1 MTGKDLLAGISNI
14 NGKFIEEAEN
24 CGLPQ
29 TKQTAPVRKRGTVK
43 KALLIAAVIAMT
55 VLLVGCAVV
64 YVLSMQD
71 LKVGDTTET
80 QPVLATDGISII
92 GYEDVN
98 YQVLTLAGMKGTPS
112 YQAALEWY
120 AFKQE
125 YDPDH
130 LIYLEVKGKAAFPE
144 FPEEY
149 ASYNLYTQEMKDRLD
164 EILATYDLKP
174 AGAALDFRTLKNMC
188 AALGVERIQ
197 TADNDVSIKVNSGG
211 CRENGN
217 FSLYMDIGLPEDG
230 ENQINATTGSLL
242 WNRKDCFSGAL
253 ITIADTGD
261 WQEWN
266 YTTTSGSNVL
276 ILRSPSDWRGWI
288 LCDRGEAILSL
299 QVEAR
304 ADIGNNV
311 DGKTWWDY
319 LYLTDRQMEQIADA
333 IDFGIQPRVATRE
346 DVANQPAAS
355 NAVTQNGYTVE
366 LKSVETDG
374 WVARITMHITAP
386 EGTIISHNPREGFAN
401 QSYSVKPGNFNNF
414 NPVEG
419 RDVGGS
425 GAWNPQEDN
434 DGLDN
439 TQDIVLIA
447 RRTMEDG
454 SAPFGPGK
462 VWKVR
467 FEDLEFSYWDSGNS
481 TSVEEILAEGEWE
494 FEITF
499 GEENGDYREIELLR
513 EPVATKAAGG
523 FYPDGRD
530 AEEDVEITSFKL
542 RKFSTSIEH
551 NGEDYLDFTWM
562 NGKCMCAV
570 MKDGSCIEI
579 GGILYTPIDLD
590 QVDYVQLVDGTKLT
604 VPEGA
609 IP

>member
-1 MTGKDLLAGISNI
+1 MTGKDLLMGLNFI
-14 NGKFIEEAEN
+14 NGQLVEEAEN
-24 CGLPQ
+24 CDFSELETRRHPMRSSQ
-29 TKQTAPVRKRGTVK
+29 TLK
-43 KALLIAAVIAMT
+43 KGLLIAAAVAVT
-55 VLLVGCAVV
+55 LLLVGCAVV
-64 YVLSMQD
+64 YA
-71 LKVGDTTET
+71 LKVQDMKIGDIMET
-80 QPVLATDGISII
+80 RPVLATDGISII
-92 GYEDVN
+92 GYEDVSC
-98 YQVLTLAGMKGTPS
+98 QVLTLAGMKGTPG

-125 YDPDH
+125 YDPDRA
-130 LIYLEVKGKAAFPE
+130 IQRSVWENYPE

-149 ASYNLYTQEMKDRLD
+149 ASYRLYSQEMKDKLD
-164 EILATYDLKP
+164 EILETYDLKP
-174 AGAALDFRTLKNMC
+174 AGASLDFRTLKNMC

-197 TADNDVSIKVNSGG
+197 TADNDVSIKVNSGV

-217 FSLYMDIGLPEDG
+217 FCLCMDIGLPEDG

-242 WNRKDCFSGAL
+242 WSRKDCFSEDL

-266 YTTTSGSNVL
+266 YKTASGSNVL

-304 ADIGNNV
+304 SDIGNNV
-311 DGKTWWDY
+311 DGKSWWDY
-319 LYLTDRQMEQIADA
+319 LYMTDRQLEQIADA
-333 IDFGIQPRVATRE
+333 VDFGIQPRVATQE

-355 NAVTQNGYTVE
+355 DAVTQDGYTVE

-374 WVARITMHITAP
+374 WVARITMRITAP
-386 EGTIISHNPREGFAN
+386 EGTVISHNPKEGFEN
-401 QSYSVKPGNFNNF
+401 ESYSIRPTNFYNDF
-414 NPVEG
+414 YPVAG
-419 RDVGGS
+419 RDVSGS

-439 TQDIVLIA
+439 TQDIVLVKRIN
-447 RRTMEDG
+447 MEDG

-467 FEDLEFSYWDSGNS
+467 FEDLESSYWDGENHAF
-481 TSVEEILAEGEWE
+481 VEEILAEGEWE

-499 GEENGDYREIELLR
+499 GEDNGDFREIELLR

-523 FYPDGRD
+523 WYPDGTD
-530 AEEDVEITSFKL
+530 AEVDVEITSFKL
-542 RKFSTSIEH
+542 RRFSTSIEH

-562 NGKCMCAV
+562 NGKSMCAV
-570 MKDGSCIEI
+570 MKDGSRIEI
-579 GGILYTPIDLD
+579 RGMQDMPLDLD
-590 QVDYVQLVDGTKLT
+590 QVDYVQLVDGTKLP

-609 IP
+609 AQ